1 MPRIINTDHM
11 DIVGIFVNVKDWYIE
26 YANILSQLPK

>member
-11 DIVGIFVNVKDWYIE
+11 DIVGTFGNVKDWYID
-26 YANILSQLPK
+26 YASF